1 MKKYIL
7 FDHDGVLV
15 ETEQWYYQANKR
27 ALAFLGIE
35 LPRDAYLVSMAN
47 GVSAWEAPRASGIPE
62 SEIERARELRNRY
75 YQEYLV
81 TEDIEIE
88 GVLETLDILAGEY
101 RMGIVTTSK
110 PPDFAL
116 IHEKRSIL
124 DYMDFYLARGDY
136 ERAKPHPEPYL
147 RGLQR
152 FGATAAETVVI
163 EDSARGLKSA
173 IAAGIDCIVVANEFT
188 ATQDLSRAT
197 AKVATFRDLPS
208 TIKGLTSS
216 ARNPSHYRL
225 NCGSR

>member
-15 ETEQWYYQANKR
+15 ETEQWYYLANRR
-27 ALAFLGIE
+27 ALAMLGID
-35 LPRDAYLVSMAN
+35 LPRDAYLVNMAD
-47 GVSAWEAPRASGIPE
+47 GVSAWEDARDSGVSE
-62 SEIERARELRNRY
+62 SEINRGRELRDRY

-88 GVLETLDILAGEY
+88 GVLETLEVLATEY
-101 RMGIVTTSK
+101 RMAIITTSK

-124 DYMDFYLARGDY
+124 DRMEFCLTREDY
-136 ERAKPHPEPYL
+136 ELAKPHPEPYL
-147 RGLQR
+147 KGLER

-188 ATQDLSRAT
+188 ASHDLSQAT
-197 AKVATFRDLPS
+197 AKVYTFRELP
-208 TIKGLTSS
+208 TAIRGLASLD
-216 ARNPSHYRL
+216 RQ
-225 NCGSR
+225 C